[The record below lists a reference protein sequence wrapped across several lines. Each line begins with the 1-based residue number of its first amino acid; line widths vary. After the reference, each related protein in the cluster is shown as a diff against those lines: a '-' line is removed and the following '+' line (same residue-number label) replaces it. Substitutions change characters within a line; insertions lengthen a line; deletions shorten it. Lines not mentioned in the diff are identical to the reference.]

1 MADQVLDVL
10 AAADAR
16 NIVHRDIKPAN
27 LFLTTTGLVKV
38 LDFGVA
44 RMRDVHGPHTT
55 HSGVALGTPAFM
67 APEQAIGR
75 TEDVGGRTDLWALGA
90 TIFALLTGR
99 AVHEASSG
107 QQQMVYAA
115 TRSADSLATIDP
127 AVPAPVVAMVDRALA
142 FHPHARWENAAA
154 MRWALR
160 EAYRAIFD
168 EDPHPAELV
177 PLAASVR
184 GESIVSSAPHAPSP
198 LAHTQTP
205 NAMAPTFPAT
215 PVDAGGRVRPSGRE
229 SGGSGRTPAVSLAG
243 TMSQP
248 RVSLASRFGA
258 LVGVT
263 LLVCGGLLG
272 AWAMGRSSR
281 TSSVPVA
288 ASTAAPGSVPTA
300 ATQVPSLSVGSAS
313 AAPSG
318 SGAAQSASS
327 AASPSASGA
336 AMLPDPGHASPTSPV
351 RTRSGG
357 QVDVASPRSKTTQTP
372 ATASSHSPVPQD
384 EFDHQ

>member
-1 MADQVLDVL
+1 
-10 AAADAR
+10 
-16 NIVHRDIKPAN
+16 VHRDIKPAN
-27 LFLTTTGLVKV
+27 LFLTTAGLVKV

-44 RMRDVHGPHTT
+44 RMRDFQSPHTT

-127 AVPAPVVAMVDRALA
+127 AVPGPVVAIVDRALA
-142 FHPHARWENAAA
+142 FHPHARWANATA
-154 MRWALR
+154 MRHALR

-168 EDPHPAELV
+168 EDPSPAALV
-177 PLAASVR
+177 SLAASVR
-184 GESIVSSAPHAPSP
+184 GESSVSSAPNAPSPHAPSP

-215 PVDAGGRVRPSGRE
+215 PVDSGGRARPSGRE
-229 SGGSGRTPAVSLAG
+229 SNGSGRTPAVSLAG
-243 TMSQP
+243 TLSQP
-248 RVSLASRFGA
+248 RVSPTSRVRAAVGA
-258 LVGVT
+258 T
-263 LLVCGGLLG
+263 LLVVCGGLLG

-288 ASTAAPGSVPTA
+288 ASTSGTGSVPTA
-300 ATQVPSLSVGSAS
+300 ATQAPSPSVAS
-313 AAPSG
+313 AQPAPSG
-318 SGAAQSASS
+318 SGAVPSASS
-327 AASPSASGA
+327 AAIPSASA
-336 AMLPDPGHASPTSPV
+336 AANAPEPGRPWPTSPV
-351 RTRSGG
+351 RSRSGG
-357 QVDVASPRSKTTQTP
+357 PVDVASPRSKTTQTP
-372 ATASSHSPVPQD
+372 ATASSRSAVPQD